1 MATTEDVDVR
11 FLDACQRGELKVV
24 QELIER
30 NSVNPNKIV
39 ERRNLNFPNHDSWGS
54 AKSCTPLHY
63 ASL

>member
-1 MATTEDVDVR
+1 MATTEDVEVR

-30 NSVNPNKIV
+30 KSVNPNKIV
-39 ERRNLNFPNHDSWGS
+39 ERRDRNFPNYDDLGS